1 MRKLTIGFICALLFF
16 VLGAA
21 SLAQDAPPIEDDEA
35 DGATLESVTADPA
48 SFYGQQV
55 TLQGVVA
62 EFINARAFIF
72 GEGAILDNDQV
83 IVINNSPQEFDLRL
97 TLDRRVQITGTALPA
112 VQDNGFEQLQNA
124 GMIHPVMMS
133 GQPTGTDNTMNNTT
147 PMPEATTEADMA
159 ATPMAEGTTEADMAA
174 TPMAEGTTE
183 ADMTDDDD
191 TVQATLEPTPV
202 SESGTTTTTPG
213 TTTSPDMTT
222 MGAPIDLTVMITT
235 LMDRYPDY
243 VIIEITSMDQIVF
256 IEEPEG

>member
-16 VLGAA
+16 VLGTA

-62 EFINARAFIF
+62 EFINARAFVF
-72 GEGAILDNDQV
+72 GEGAVLDNDQV

-97 TLDRRVQITGTALPA
+97 TLDRRVQLTGTVLPA

-133 GQPTGTDNTMNNTT
+133 GQPTGTDNTMNNTDT
-147 PMPEATTEADMA
+147 MPEA
-159 ATPMAEGTTEADMAA
+159 TTEADMAA

-191 TVQATLEPTPV
+191 TVQATLEPTSV

-213 TTTSPDMTT
+213 TTTSPAMTT

-243 VIIEITSMDQIVF
+243 VVIEITSMDQIVF